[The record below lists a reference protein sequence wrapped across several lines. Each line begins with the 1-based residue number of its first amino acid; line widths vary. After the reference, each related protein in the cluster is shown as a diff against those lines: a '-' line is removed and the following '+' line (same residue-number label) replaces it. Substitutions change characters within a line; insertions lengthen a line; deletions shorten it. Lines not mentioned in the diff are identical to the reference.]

1 MTDDRLPLAGI
12 TVFDCGQVI
21 AGPTVAML
29 LGDFGATVIKI
40 ENPGSGDQV
49 RHFGK
54 ARNGASLFS
63 KLISRN
69 KKSVTLNLRDPRG
82 QDLLVRL
89 IEATRADV
97 LIESFRPGTFDQW
110 NLRYERLSAASPGL
124 VLVRVSGFGQEG
136 PYRDR
141 PGFGTLAEA
150 MSGFAD
156 MTGQTDGPPTLPP
169 FALADNYAALYGAF
183 GVLAALRARDQNGG
197 RGQVVDVS
205 LLESLTAVLGIY
217 FVEYD
222 QLGVVPKRQGNRTAS
237 APRNTY
243 RTSDGRWVAIAASTQ
258 SIAER
263 LFAVMGRSEILK
275 DPRFATNRD
284 RVSHVAEIDRIVGD
298 WVAGY
303 TQAELVALL
312 VEAEVAVAP
321 VTNVADLVKDPQLE
335 HRKTLVQVADDEL
348 DGILMPEVQPKLS
361 ETPGRIRHAGPPLG
375 HDTSDIL
382 ATHLGLRA
390 GEIEELRAA
399 KIV

>member
-1 MTDDRLPLAGI
+1 VTDDLPLAGI

-29 LGDFGATVIKI
+29 LGDFGATVIKV

-69 KKSVTLNLRDPRG
+69 KKSITLNLRDPQG
-82 QDLLVRL
+82 QDLLCRL

-97 LIESFRPGTFDQW
+97 LIESFRPGTFDRW
-110 NLRYERLSAASPGL
+110 NLGYERLSRLSPGL
-124 VLVRVSGFGQEG
+124 ILVRVSGFGQDG

-156 MTGQTDGPPTLPP
+156 ITGQPDGPPTLPP
-169 FALADNYAALYGAF
+169 FALADNFAALYGAY
-183 GVLAALRARDQNGG
+183 GVLAALRARDRRGG
-197 RGQVVDVS
+197 RGQVVDIS
-205 LLESLTAVLGIY
+205 LLEALTAVLGIY

-222 QLGVVPKRQGNRTAS
+222 QLGIVPKRQGNRTAS

-243 RTSDGRWVAIAASTQ
+243 RTKDGRWVAIAASTQ

-263 LFAVMGRSEILK
+263 LFATMGRPEILQ

-284 RVSHVAEIDRIVGD
+284 RVDNVEEIDRIVAG

-303 TQAELVALL
+303 TQAELVSLL

-321 VTNVADLVKDPQLE
+321 VMNVADLVADPQLA
-335 HRKTLVQVADDEL
+335 HRHTLVTVRDSEL
-348 DGILMPEVQPKLS
+348 DEILMPDVQPTLS
-361 ETPGRIRHAGPPLG
+361 ATPGAVRHPGPPLG
-375 HDTSDIL
+375 NDTDEIL
-382 ATHLGLRA
+382 TTHLGLDA
-390 GEIEELRAA
+390 VEIDKLRSS
-399 KIV
+399 KVV